1 MWNSIYD
8 DPLSTLHQI
17 DGSKYSYS
25 SGTGTQ
31 PQDLYASLAPSIK
44 NIKQTAKLI
53 EPGMQYYTDQML
65 KQCKKSKF
73 SYHSLIFN
81 MIGGISFVTIL
92 AILLWYCK
100 KAKDDKDKNK
110 DKIQEQQEMALL
122 DTIKK
127 MRFYDQKRK
136 SELISNVPFESDLHH
151 QDKIF
156 M

>member
-1 MWNSIYD
+1 
-8 DPLSTLHQI
+8 
-17 DGSKYSYS
+17 
-25 SGTGTQ
+25 
-31 PQDLYASLAPSIK
+31 
-44 NIKQTAKLI
+44 
-53 EPGMQYYTDQML
+53 
-65 KQCKKSKF
+65 
-73 SYHSLIFN
+73 
-81 MIGGISFVTIL
+81 MIGGVSFIAVL

-110 DKIQEQQEMALL
+110 NKIQEQQEMALL